1 MGLAVLVMAEAPPAP
16 GSSALEPLLGAEG
29 CARLESLL
37 LRRAARWAVE
47 SAPGAAFVAVHPGGS
62 DRGLR
67 GAGLGVESFAQEEGP
82 AAERFERA
90 ARRVFEARGGPLVI
104 VGTDFPRLARY
115 HADAA
120 LGDLREGC
128 DVVLGV
134 AIGGGLY
141 LLGMRRPEP
150 RLFALAGAGVDGEM
164 TRRNAREVTEG
175 LGLEVGMLHYE
186 RALVNPGDARALL
199 ADPLLPADLAE
210 VLGPRRARG
219 EGDG

>member
-1 MGLAVLVMAEAPPAP
+1 MGAAVLVMAEAPWAP
-16 GSSALEPLLGAEG
+16 GSSPLEPVLGMKG

-37 LRRAARWAVE
+37 LRRAASWAADC
-47 SAPGAAFVAVHPGGS
+47 APGAAFLAVPPAGS
-62 DRGLR
+62 EAGHAEGL
-67 GAGLGVESFAQEEGP
+67 AVECFAQAGATTP
-82 AAERFERA
+82 ERFERA
-90 ARRVFEARGGPLVI
+90 AHHVFARHGGPLVI
-104 VGTDFPRLARY
+104 VGTDFPRLTSY

-120 LGDLREGC
+120 IGDLREGC

-150 RLFALAGAGVDGEM
+150 KLFALAGAGADGEM

-175 LGLEVGMLHYE
+175 LGLDVGMLHYE
-186 RALVNPGDARALL
+186 RALVGPGDARALL

-210 VLGPRRARG
+210 ALAACRPRSA
-219 EGDG
+219 GDE